1 MKREREKE
9 RQMKGGN
16 LFIFRLFV
24 INSDNGSIDTDNN
37 TIDDYD
43 NDDDDNNNDDDNG
56 DDDDDDVHAC
66 ERIILVLYLF
76 VTFVSVVLS
85 SSPSLFS
92 ETFCLVGGPL
102 VRLVGGA
109 LSERCIVGTGVII
122 VMTLIQCYTV
132 GKGKGT

>member
-9 RQMKGGN
+9 RPMKGGN

-66 ERIILVLYLF
+66 ERELF
-76 VTFVSVVLS
+76 LFCICLLLLS
-85 SSPSLFS
+85 RLCSACHHL
-92 ETFCLVGGPL
+92 CLVRRSVWL
-102 VRLVGGA
+102 VVHWSGWWAELCRRGA
-109 LSERCIVGTGVII
+109 LWE
-122 VMTLIQCYTV
+122 QE
-132 GKGKGT
+132 